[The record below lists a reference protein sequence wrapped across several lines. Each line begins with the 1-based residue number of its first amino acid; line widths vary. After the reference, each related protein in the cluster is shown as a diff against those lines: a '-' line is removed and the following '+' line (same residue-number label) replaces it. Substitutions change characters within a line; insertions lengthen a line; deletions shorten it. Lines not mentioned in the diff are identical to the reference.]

1 MTVTA
6 DQVLLGLAVLLP
18 FVVAADFGIS
28 HIVRKGRPNYPS
40 VRDGVSLLAAIV
52 TFIFVVWNLPAAFA
66 GASTSVQLL
75 EIYPGFSISLRADF
89 LGLLFATVSSFL
101 WIITT
106 VYSIGYMRGLHEH
119 SQTRYFACF
128 AAVIGAA
135 IGVAM
140 SANLFSLLVFYE
152 VLTVATYPLV
162 VHHETDEAY
171 RAGRKY
177 LVYTL
182 GGGGAIIA
190 AMAIVVGLETAATP
204 AGLPVNIDL
213 SFAAGGNAVLRGLL
227 GAHPEFTG
235 PLQAVAALL
244 IAGFGVKSTLVPL
257 HGWLPSAMVA
267 PTPVSG
273 LLHAVA
279 VVKAGVFG
287 ELRTVLFFLGPLMI
301 TLGVQPFLILF
312 AAATILF
319 GSLMALVQDN
329 LKARLAYSTISQL
342 SYIVLGAAL
351 LTPNAVIGAAFMIAA
366 HAFAKLTM
374 FFVAGAILV
383 ETGKTQISQLDGIGK
398 RMPRTMAM
406 FTLATLGM
414 AALPP
419 MSGFVA
425 KWYLGIGAWEANQ
438 WPILIVLVASSV
450 LNLAY
455 FLPIVIRAFLRDEP
469 GTEGLEKVERR
480 EARGTLS
487 WPLTATGIGALI
499 LGLWTAIPYGP
510 FDLARSIAFS
520 VKGAFPAALQGYV
533 VPVFSY
539 LAQFNLWVPPFL
551 IFLIGL
557 PIVYVLKG
565 RARQA
570 ALVAMAGVALVDV
583 LFMPASAATNWT
595 LPFLDGQLVLMN
607 VDRLSLF
614 TGYIFAIITFLAV
627 LYASVFV
634 KNRGLHI
641 FALLYA
647 ATSMGAVFAGDWVTL
662 IIFWEL
668 MAITSTLLI
677 WQNKGEAVGAGYRY
691 FLFHGFGGAML
702 AAGAALAYLNTGTLS
717 LIPPATAPPL
727 STWAIFFLTVGMGV
741 NAAFILLH
749 TWLPDAYPKAH
760 VAASVFL
767 SVYTT
772 KTAVYAFARLFTM
785 GNWAPA
791 PAFEAIAFMG
801 AIMAVYGVT
810 FAVFQNNMR
819 KLLSYHIV
827 SQVGYMIAGVGIAGT
842 VGASLTSPDPASL
855 GALALD
861 GGMAHVFNHILYK
874 ALLFMTI
881 GVVIWK
887 TGEQTMDK
895 LGGLWKKMP
904 VTAIAFWVAAFSISG
919 VPLFN
924 GFVSKGMVVFAAEE
938 YNTVLW
944 ILLEIA
950 SFGTF
955 LSFLKL
961 GWFTFIRPVPA
972 PVEASDPPWAMRI
985 AMAGTAALCILLG
998 VLPGIQ
1004 FAVLPIANP
1013 DYQPYALMQVLS
1025 ALVVLGLAALFFFT
1039 VGRKVLAPHTT
1050 RLKDADVAYVAGGQ
1064 SIAAISAGVDAGDA
1078 RFYDGFVRGVA
1089 GVGRGVRRLQTG
1101 NLNWNNVGLALGLAL
1116 VLVWLLWG
1124 VI

>member
-1 MTVTA
+1 MIV
-6 DQVLLGLAVLLP
+6 DQIALALAVLLP
-18 FVVAADFGIS
+18 FIAVPLIALL
-28 HIVRKGRPNYPS
+28 RRRPNA
-40 VRDGVSLLAAIV
+40 REAVSLV
-52 TFIFVVWNLPAAFA
+52 TSVATFLLVVYHLPGAFA
-66 GASTSVQLL
+66 GTTPTSVELVG
-75 EIYPGFSISLRADF
+75 IWPGFSIALWAEP
-89 LGLLFATVSSFL
+89 LGLLFATISSFL
-101 WIITT
+101 WILTT
-106 VYSIGYMRGLHEH
+106 IYSIGYMRGLNEH

-135 IGVAM
+135 MGVAL
-140 SANLFSLLVFYE
+140 SSSLFSLLVFYE
-152 VLTVATYPLV
+152 ILTVSTYPLV
-162 VHHETDEAY
+162 VHHETEEAY

-190 AMAIVVGLETAATP
+190 AMAIIYGL
-204 AGLPVNIDL
+204 GGSV
-213 SFAAGGNAVLRGLL
+213 SFVAGGNPTLRALD
-227 GAHPEFTG
+227 PNVMK
-235 PLQAVAALL
+235 AVAGLL

-257 HGWLPSAMVA
+257 HGWLPSAMIA

-287 ELRTVLFFLGPLMI
+287 ELRTLLFLLGPL
-301 TLGVQPFLILF
+301 TVSLGVQPFVLLF
-312 AAATILF
+312 AAGTILF
-319 GSLMALVQDN
+319 GSVIALTKDN

-351 LTPNAVIGAAFMIAA
+351 LTPSAVIGSTFQIAA

-383 ETGKTQISQLDGIGK
+383 ETGKTEVSQLDGIGK
-398 RMPRTMAM
+398 RMPRTMLM
-406 FTLATLGM
+406 FALATLGM

-419 MSGFVA
+419 MSGFIA
-425 KWYLGIGAWEANQ
+425 KWYLGLGAWEASQ
-438 WPILIVLVASSV
+438 WPILLVLVTSSV

-469 GTEGLEKVERR
+469 GVEHTVRK

-487 WPLTATGIGALI
+487 WPLTATAIGALV
-499 LGLWTAIPYGP
+499 LGFWTAIPCGP
-510 FDLARSIAFS
+510 FDLARQISAN
-520 VKGAFPAALQGYV
+520 VTGYV
-533 VPVFSY
+533 VPAFTFVAG
-539 LAQFNLWVPPFL
+539 LNLWVPPFL
-551 IFLIGL
+551 IFLIGI
-557 PIVYVLKG
+557 PIVFALRG

-570 ALVAMAGVALVDV
+570 ALIVTAGVALVDV
-583 LFMPASAATNWT
+583 LFMPANTTWNI
-595 LPFLDGQLVLMN
+595 PFMDSQLVLLN
-607 VDRLSLF
+607 ADRLSLF

-627 LYASVFV
+627 LYAAVFV
-634 KNRGLHI
+634 KKPWLHTY
-641 FALLYA
+641 ALMYA
-647 ATSMGAVFAGDWVTL
+647 ATSMGAVFAGDWITL

-677 WQNKGEAVGAGYRY
+677 WENKGEAIGAGFRY
-691 FLFHGFGGAML
+691 LLFHGFGGAML
-702 AAGAALAYLNTGTLS
+702 AAGAALVVLPSPIGTGSILLT
-717 LIPPATAPPL
+717 PPAGTPPM
-727 STWAIFFLTVGMGV
+727 SIWAIFFLTVGMGV

-772 KTAVYAFARLFTM
+772 KTAVYAFARIFTM
-785 GNWAPA
+785 PNWAPA

-801 AIMAVYGVT
+801 AIMAVYGVS

-827 SQVGYMIAGVGIAGT
+827 SQVGYMIAGVGLA
-842 VGASLTSPDPASL
+842 
-855 GALALD
+855 GALGTATEAGVLGLD

-881 GVVIWK
+881 GVVVWK
-887 TGEQTMDK
+887 TGQNTMDK
-895 LGGLWKKMP
+895 LGGLWRKMP

-924 GFVSKGMVVFAAEE
+924 GFVSKGMVIFAAEE
-938 YNTVLW
+938 HNSILW
-944 ILLEIA
+944 ALLEIA

-961 GWFTFIRPVPA
+961 GWFTFIRPAPA
-972 PVEASDPPWAMRI
+972 PVEASDPPYLMRI

-1004 FAVLPIANP
+1004 FAILPIANP
-1013 DYQPYALMQVLS
+1013 NYEPYALTQIAS
-1025 ALVVLGLAALFFFT
+1025 ALAVLGLAALFFFT
-1039 VGRKVLAPHTT
+1039 VGRKLLAPHET
-1050 RLKDADVAYVAGGQ
+1050 RLRDADVAYVAGGN
-1064 SIAAISAGVDAGDA
+1064 SVVALSAGLDAGDG
-1078 RFYDGFVRGVA
+1078 RFYDGFVNGVA
-1089 GVGRGVRRLQTG
+1089 GIGQAIRRLQTG
-1101 NLNWNNVGLALGLAL
+1101 NLSWNNVGLVLGLAI
-1116 VLVWLLWG
+1116 VLAWLLWG
-1124 VI
+1124 VL

>member
-6 DQVLLGLAVLLP
+6 DQVFLGLAVLLP
-18 FVVAADFGIS
+18 FVVAADFAIA
-28 HIVRKGRPNYPS
+28 HILRKRRPVSPN
-40 VRDGVSLLAAIV
+40 VRDAVSLLTAIV

-66 GASTSVQLL
+66 GASTTLQLV
-75 EIYPGFSISLRADF
+75 EIFPGFAISLRADF
-89 LGLLFATVSSFL
+89 LGLLFATISSFL

-106 VYSIGYMRGLHEH
+106 VYSIGYMRGLNEH
-119 SQTRYFACF
+119 AQTRYFACF

-135 IGVAM
+135 IGVAL
-140 SANLFSLLVFYE
+140 SSNLFSLLVFYE

-190 AMAIVVGLETAATP
+190 AMAIVVGLESS
-204 AGLPVNIDL
+204 AGLPIDL
-213 SFAAGGNAVLRGLL
+213 SFTAGGNVVLQTLL
-227 GAHPEFTG
+227 AGHPEFTG

-287 ELRTVLFFLGPLMI
+287 ELRTVLFFLGPLMV
-301 TLGVQPFLILF
+301 TLGVQPWLILF

-319 GSLMALVQDN
+319 GSFMALVQDN

-351 LTPNAVIGAAFMIAA
+351 LTPNAVVGATFMIAA

-398 RMPRTMAM
+398 RMPRTMLM
-406 FTLATLGM
+406 FGLATLGM

-419 MSGFVA
+419 MSGFIA
-425 KWYLGIGAWEANQ
+425 KWYLGIGAWQADQ
-438 WPILIVLVASSV
+438 WAVLVVLVASSV

-455 FLPIVIRAFLRDEP
+455 FLPILIRAFFRDEP

-487 WPLTATGIGALI
+487 WPLTATAVGALV

-510 FDLARSIAFS
+510 FDLARSIAS
-520 VKGAFPAALQGYV
+520 AVQGAFAANPVPVPPYV
-533 VPVFSY
+533 VPAFTFLSN
-539 LAQFNLWVPPFL
+539 FGPWVPPFL
-551 IFLIGL
+551 IFLIGI
-557 PIVYVLKG
+557 PVVYVLKG

-570 ALVAMAGVALVDV
+570 ALIVTAGVALADV
-583 LFMPASAATNWT
+583 LFMPASATASWT
-595 LPFLDGQLVLMN
+595 LPFLDGQLVLLN
-607 VDRLSLF
+607 ADRLSLF

-634 KNRGLHI
+634 KKPWLHTY
-641 FALLYA
+641 ALMYA

-662 IIFWEL
+662 IFFWEL
-668 MAITSTLLI
+668 MAVTSTLLI
-677 WQNKGEAVGAGYRY
+677 WENKGEAITAAYRY
-691 FLFHGFGGAML
+691 LLFHGFGGAML
-702 AAGAALAYLNTGTLS
+702 AAGAALAYLDTGTL
-717 LIPPATAPPL
+717 LLAPPAGAPPM
-727 STWAIFFLTVGMGV
+727 SIWAIFFLTVGMGV

-749 TWLPDAYPKAH
+749 TWLPDSYPKAH

-772 KTAVYAFARLFTM
+772 KTAVYAFARMFTM
-785 GNWAPA
+785 PNWAPA

-801 AIMAVYGVT
+801 AIMAVYGVS

-819 KLLSYHIV
+819 RLLSYHIV
-827 SQVGYMIAGVGIAGT
+827 SQVGYMIAGVGLAGALGAGT
-842 VGASLTSPDPASL
+842 EVGIL
-855 GALALD
+855 GLD

-895 LGGLWKKMP
+895 LGGLWRKMP

-924 GFVSKGMVVFAAEE
+924 GFVSKGMVIFAAEE
-938 YNTVLW
+938 HNTALW

-961 GWFTFIRPVPA
+961 GWFTFIRPAPA
-972 PVEASDPPWAMRI
+972 PLPAEASDPPWAMRI
-985 AMAGTAALCILLG
+985 AMAGTAALCIVLG
-998 VLPGIQ
+998 VAYPLQ
-1004 FAVLPIANP
+1004 FAVLPVANP
-1013 DYQPYALMQVLS
+1013 NYDPYALTQLAS
-1025 ALVVLGLAALFFFT
+1025 ALVVLGLAALVFFT
-1039 VGRKVLAPHTT
+1039 LGRKYLAPHET
-1050 RLKDADVAYVAGGQ
+1050 RLRDADVAYVAGGAH
-1064 SIAAISAGVDAGDA
+1064 IAAVSAGLDRGDA
-1078 RFYDGFVRGVA
+1078 RFYDGFVQGVSR
-1089 GVGRGVRRLQTG
+1089 VGSAARRLQTG
-1101 NLNWNNVGLALGLAL
+1101 NLNWNNVGLALGLAI

-1124 VI
+1124 VVA